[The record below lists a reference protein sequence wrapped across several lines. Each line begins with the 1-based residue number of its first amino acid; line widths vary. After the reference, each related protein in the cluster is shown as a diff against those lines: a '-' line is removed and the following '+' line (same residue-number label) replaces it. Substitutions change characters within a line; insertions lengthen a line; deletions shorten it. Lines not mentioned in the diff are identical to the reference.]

1 MLCESLSDNHY
12 TPLVLALE
20 SLIIVLWSLIY
31 PYHSLSIRSNFNTRE
46 VNTRETNSLSFIA
59 RSPGD
64 EFAWQLS
71 ESNPTSVPEL
81 FIPKKPESEAVR
93 VNL

>member
-1 MLCESLSDNHY
+1 MLYAQTLI
-12 TPLVLALE
+12 LVR
-20 SLIIVLWSLIY
+20 LILVKKI
-31 PYHSLSIRSNFNTRE
+31 
-46 VNTRETNSLSFIA
+46 SLSFIA

-81 FIPKKPESEAVR
+81 FIASKPESEAVR
-93 VNL
+93 VNFLEVNISKQIEKKSRVLAVERSPFGA

>member
-1 MLCESLSDNHY
+1 MRLI
-12 TPLVLALE
+12 LVKK
-20 SLIIVLWSLIY
+20 I
-31 PYHSLSIRSNFNTRE
+31 
-46 VNTRETNSLSFIA
+46 SLSFIA

-81 FIPKKPESEAVR
+81 FIASKPESEAVR
-93 VNL
+93 VNLLDVNKSKKVQKTHEY

>member
-1 MLCESLSDNHY
+1 MKK
-12 TPLVLALE
+12 
-20 SLIIVLWSLIY
+20 I
-31 PYHSLSIRSNFNTRE
+31 
-46 VNTRETNSLSFIA
+46 SLSFIA

-71 ESNPTSVPEL
+71 ESNPTSIPEL

-93 VNL
+93 VNFLEVKISKTFEKFHEY